1 MKQQVY
7 LKGASTESITF
18 TDILPT
24 CEWKKAELPCKKKE
38 ILMYIV
44 GKNQMHSSR
53 DANPWES
60 EMPKKHAQQY
70 VASEIASDSYIT
82 GFGNV
87 HAETSCQGTEQIAGQ
102 ILVTQALFKNFSKDF
117 KSFRVDAVAV
127 CMGKF
132 AVDLA
137 QT

>member
-1 MKQQVY
+1 MKQPVY

-44 GKNQMHSSR
+44 GKNQKHSSR

-60 EMPKKHAQQY
+60 EMPKNMPSSMLHLKLRL
-70 VASEIASDSYIT
+70 
-82 GFGNV
+82 
-87 HAETSCQGTEQIAGQ
+87 
-102 ILVTQALFKNFSKDF
+102 ILI
-117 KSFRVDAVAV
+117 
-127 CMGKF
+127 
-132 AVDLA
+132 
-137 QT
+137 